1 MKIKPMIGDFA
12 LSDVEFI
19 ESVEGRA
26 LAEHR
31 VPGLA
36 GDYFQDMGTRP
47 NEMLVVGSKHGDDA
61 REEFLNG
68 IRGLFNAGTPTTF
81 VADILTA
88 TEISDVMITD
98 LNVAEIAGPDPAF
111 RYAIT
116 IRKYVKP
123 PEPPPTG
130 LLDGGILDD
139 AMGLAGALDA
149 LDALA
154 SMPDL
159 GDPTPP
165 LRQALEGV
173 KAMTS
178 GVDSIVGDLDRL
190 LG

>member
-12 LSDVEFI
+12 IDDVEFI
-19 ESVEGRA
+19 ESVESRA

-36 GDYFQDMGTRP
+36 GDYLQDLGTRP
-47 NEMLVVGSKHGDDA
+47 NEILIVGSKHGDDP
-61 REEFLNG
+61 RDTFLTA
-68 IRGLFNAGTPTTF
+68 IRGIFNRGEPTTF

-88 TEISDVMITD
+88 TDIADVMVTD
-98 LNVAEIAGPDPAF
+98 LNVAEIAGPRPSF

-123 PEPPPTG
+123 PEPRPTG
-130 LLDGGILDD
+130 LLDGGILGD
-139 AMGLAGALDA
+139 AMSLADALDA

-154 SMPDL
+154 SIPNL

-165 LRQALEGV
+165 LRQALDRV
-173 KAMTS
+173 KAATS
-178 GVDSIVGDLDRL
+178 GVDSIVGDLNRL
-190 LG
+190 FG

>member
-1 MKIKPMIGDFA
+1 MKIKPMIGDYA
-12 LSDVEFI
+12 LEDIEFI
-19 ESVEGRA
+19 ESVESRA

-36 GDYFQDMGTRP
+36 GDYLQDLGTAP
-47 NEMLVVGSKHGDDA
+47 NEILIVGSKHGDDA
-61 REEFLNG
+61 REGFLSS
-68 IRGLFNAGTPTTF
+68 IREIFNKGEPTTF

-88 TEISDVMITD
+88 TDISDVMVTD
-98 LNVAEIAGPDPAF
+98 LNVSETAGAETVF

-123 PEPPPTG
+123 PEPPSDG

-139 AMGLAGALDA
+139 AMALTDVLDA

-154 SMPDL
+154 SIPNL

-165 LRQALEGV
+165 LRGALDGV
-173 KAMTS
+173 KAATA
-178 GVDSIVGDLDRL
+178 GVGTVAGDLTKL
-190 LG
+190 FG